1 MNIRRKSLCLLLAA
15 ASAAMLLAGC
25 KTTPAAPS
33 PTAAATPSASPMR
46 PAQTAEPSPLPTA
59 SPDPD
64 RPPIGLYIPEEGTGK
79 RTRVTTFTSPWTPG
93 KDIDCFEAIACTEQT
108 LLGGSFRRV
117 WQSQWDRYP
126 QADAYRIG
134 FTLSFTLASGQQVYK
149 TILGPADIT
158 EDFTRYVEV
167 YLYDDIH
174 QQAGVRYSHLLES
187 EMDEQTLI
195 TSIKLTAGK
204 EIEQVQAIQL
214 QAFVYRN
221 ENEFDA
227 QTGVYTGPGGCTIS
241 IQQS

>member
-1 MNIRRKSLCLLLAA
+1 MRCACSHNTVQGDTATTLTG
-15 ASAAMLLAGC
+15 SA
-25 KTTPAAPS
+25 
-33 PTAAATPSASPMR
+33 
-46 PAQTAEPSPLPTA
+46 
-59 SPDPD
+59 
-64 RPPIGLYIPEEGTGK
+64 GTRAK
-79 RTRVTTFTSPWTPG
+79 AVSYTH
-93 KDIDCFEAIACTEQT
+93 
-108 LLGGSFRRV
+108 L
-117 WQSQWDRYP
+117 
-126 QADAYRIG
+126 ADAYRIG

-214 QAFVYRN
+214 QAFVYRK

-241 IQQS
+241 IQQA